1 MSGVGGERIRYGF
14 NIIFFFILLSI
25 KHVLEDKI
33 MNLNSLKNSTFGL
46 SRSTIIKRQLI
57 ATSKI
62 LILLT
67 EVSYLS

>member
-14 NIIFFFILLSI
+14 NIIFFPILLSI

-33 MNLNSLKNSTFGL
+33 MNLNSLKNSTFSL